1 MLLVIL
7 ATLFVWCFIG
17 FLNTLWGLKGK
28 RSSEL
33 FFSDVDIFC
42 GIALG
47 PITFFFILN
56 EKIKM
61 SPTSIR
67 DKLYNMV
74 NKHTEE

>member
-7 ATLFVWCFIG
+7 ATLFVWCAIG
-17 FLNTLWGLKGK
+17 FVSTLWGLKGNRTSK
-28 RSSEL
+28 L
-33 FFSDVDIFC
+33 FFSNADIFA

-47 PITFFFILN
+47 IITFFIVLS
-56 EKIKM
+56 EKINVN
-61 SPTSIR
+61 PTSIR